1 MVTYTDVIWWA
12 IVTITTVGYGDIY
25 PETGVGRLLA
35 AILMFVGIGIIGTF
49 TSAISAYFAS
59 RRRAME
65 EDHVLDIVNSIK
77 KIDKLTEE
85 DHQLIQAYLKKKME

>member
-1 MVTYTDVIWWA
+1 M
-12 IVTITTVGYGDIY
+12 TITTVGYGDIY

-49 TSAISAYFAS
+49 TSAISTYFAS
-59 RRRAME
+59 SRRALE